1 MIFKYELKKIFMKK
15 INIVAMLVGYI
26 ILAITTIYPVMIEDV
41 YIFSEDKE
49 LTGLDAIKYQQDFAK
64 NQTDE
69 LSEEYVTDVLKEIQA
84 SNIDPNSDEGYLT
97 MNDKYDNLY
106 DYLLKSYKPIG
117 DMSLNRDTLFKV
129 DIKDGAKFYETR
141 IQRVKE
147 LVNKNLPTGNYSKAE
162 KEFWINKAKSVKTP
176 FKWGNTFVVK
186 QYDTVIALSFYMMFV
201 LVVCLSSVFPTEHEN
216 RTEGLLLSTKQGQRN
231 LVLAKAGASYTFGFG
246 YLFLGYLVS
255 GLWLYF
261 TIGAEGFDL
270 PIQLLDSSICSSM
283 NMTQYLLLQLLISVV
298 VCFFEISLILFVS
311 AFTRNGMGTMAVL
324 AAGLAIPA
332 FIPFS
337 KESGLF
343 NHLIAFAVVRMMDL
357 EECLVKFIDYKVGP
371 VIMDLTSFAIVI
383 HVVVAVVL
391 VLFLRKIY
399 VQRALNA

>member
-1 MIFKYELKKIFMKK
+1 MRL
-15 INIVAMLVGYI
+15 VAFCKRL
-26 ILAITTIYPVMIEDV
+26 DV

-97 MNDKYDNLY
+97 LNDKYDNLY

-186 QYDTVIALSFYMMFV
+186 QYDTVIAFSFYMMFV

-231 LVLAKAGASYTFGFG
+231 LVLAKAWASYTFGFG

-261 TIGAEGFDL
+261 TIGAEGFEL

-311 AFTRNGMGTMAVL
+311 AFTRNVMGTMAVL

>member
-1 MIFKYELKKIFMKK
+1 MRL
-15 INIVAMLVGYI
+15 VAFCKRL
-26 ILAITTIYPVMIEDV
+26 DV

-97 MNDKYDNLY
+97 LNDKYDNLY

-186 QYDTVIALSFYMMFV
+186 QYDTVIAFSFYMMFV

-231 LVLAKAGASYTFGFG
+231 LVLAKAWASYTFGFG

-261 TIGAEGFDL
+261 TIGAEGFEL

>member
-97 MNDKYDNLY
+97 LNDKYDNLY

-186 QYDTVIALSFYMMFV
+186 QYDTVIGLSFYMMFV

-216 RTEGLLLSTKQGQRN
+216 RTEGLLLSTNQGQRN
-231 LVLAKAGASYTFGFG
+231 LVLAKAGASYAFGFAK
-246 YLFLGYLVS
+246 Y
-255 GLWLYF
+255 
-261 TIGAEGFDL
+261 
-270 PIQLLDSSICSSM
+270 P
-283 NMTQYLLLQLLISVV
+283 
-298 VCFFEISLILFVS
+298 
-311 AFTRNGMGTMAVL
+311 
-324 AAGLAIPA
+324 
-332 FIPFS
+332 
-337 KESGLF
+337 
-343 NHLIAFAVVRMMDL
+343 
-357 EECLVKFIDYKVGP
+357 
-371 VIMDLTSFAIVI
+371 
-383 HVVVAVVL
+383 
-391 VLFLRKIY
+391 
-399 VQRALNA
+399 

>member
-97 MNDKYDNLY
+97 LNDKYDNLY

-186 QYDTVIALSFYMMFV
+186 QYDTVIAFSFYMMFV

-231 LVLAKAGASYTFGFG
+231 LVLAKAWASYTFGFG

-261 TIGAEGFDL
+261 TIGAEGFEL

-371 VIMDLTSFAIVI
+371 VIMDLTSFAILI

-399 VQRALNA
+399 VKRALNA